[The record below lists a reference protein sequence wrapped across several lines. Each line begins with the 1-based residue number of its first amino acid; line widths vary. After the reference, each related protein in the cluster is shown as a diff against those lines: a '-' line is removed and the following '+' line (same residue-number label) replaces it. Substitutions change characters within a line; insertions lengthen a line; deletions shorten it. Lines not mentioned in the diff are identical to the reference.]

1 MRLFYEPNILDTKH
15 LDSQESQ
22 HAVKVLR
29 LKQGDDIEV
38 IDGKLNSYLCKIS
51 DANSSKC
58 LVDIISKTSHAKK
71 PYSIELVIAP
81 TKNID
86 RVEWLLEK
94 AIEIGLNK
102 FTLIT
107 SQRTERSKIRFDRL
121 EKIAI
126 SAMKQSKNFLMPEMV
141 DIQKFIDVIG
151 TPFQGQKFIAHCLD
165 DNKQHLKNAMQANE
179 NYRILIG
186 PEGDFTNEEIA
197 LALKNG
203 YVPISLGE
211 TRLRTETAA
220 LYACATASIV
230 NG

>member
-1 MRLFYEPNILDTKH
+1 MRLFYEPNILDSKC
-15 LDSQESQ
+15 LDAQESQ
-22 HAVKVLR
+22 HAIKVLR

-51 DANSSKC
+51 EANASKC
-58 LVDIISKTSHAKK
+58 LVDIISKTSHSKK
-71 PYSIELVIAP
+71 PYTLELVIAP

-94 AIEIGLNK
+94 AIEIGVDA

-107 SQRTERSKIRFDRL
+107 TQRTERTKVRFDRL

-126 SAMKQSKNFLMPEMV
+126 SAMKQSKNFLMPKMA
-141 DIQKFIDVIG
+141 DLQSFDAFID
-151 TPFQGQKFIAHCLD
+151 TPFHGQKFIAHCID
-165 DNKQHLKNAMQANE
+165 DNKQHLKNALKANE
-179 NYRILIG
+179 SYRILIG
-186 PEGDFTNEEIA
+186 PEGDFTKEEIE

-203 YVPISLGE
+203 YVPVSLGD

-220 LYACATASIV
+220 LYACATASII